1 LRRIKKSRIT
11 LNDVKTVLESNID
24 IFEMDFEDKK
34 YGKKAKLLHKHY
46 KSILGLLNAVE

>member
-1 LRRIKKSRIT
+1 MKRKLT
-11 LNDVKTVLESNID
+11 LNDVKTILQSNIE

-46 KSILGLLNAVE
+46 TNILHLLNVMKK